1 MTALAADLAI
11 GPSTLRWPVPTR
23 RALVMCAAASLLLHG
38 AFVLVARPEADDKPH
53 QAARAGGA
61 PNTVQLRLI
70 RPAPAPAP
78 ALATAAPV
86 AAPLAPTTALAPL
99 QKAEAPTRPVAR
111 ATPSN
116 NPTIDA
122 APRATAEA
130 AAQTSDNNAAPS
142 ASDASTS
149 PPIANPADP
158 TGFDDYLPRP
168 LLSVG
173 PAASVPV
180 LIDTPAGDFGVARH
194 VGILS
199 LFIDEDGVV
208 RHVAGSDPLLPALL
222 EQAARE
228 AFMAARFTPGEVD
241 GRPVK
246 SRIRVEVVFDNTP
259 LK

>member
-23 RALVMCAAASLLLHG
+23 RALMLCAAASLLLHG
-38 AFVLVARPEADDKPH
+38 ALVLVARPAADDKPH
-53 QAARAGGA
+53 QAARAGGSS
-61 PNTVQLRLI
+61 NTVQLRLI
-70 RPAPAPAP
+70 PPAPAPAIAP
-78 ALATAAPV
+78 AAPV
-86 AAPLAPTTALAPL
+86 AAPLAPTAALIPL

-111 ATPSN
+111 ATPAN
-116 NPTIDA
+116 NPAIEA
-122 APRATAEA
+122 APRATAA
-130 AAQTSDNNAAPS
+130 APVQTSDNNAVPS
-142 ASDASTS
+142 ASEASTS

-158 TGFDDYLPRP
+158 TGFDDYIPRP

-173 PAASVPV
+173 PAASTPV
-180 LIDTPAGDFGVARH
+180 VIDTPTGDFGVARH

-199 LFIDEDGVV
+199 LFIDEEGVV

-259 LK
+259 LR